1 MTAVR
6 HLRLGLIC
14 AAGAALSGCVS
25 MPDFGDNPPP
35 PEIAEEIA
43 RSKGFPDVRDAPSL
57 PRDLKK
63 TVEWEGAVNRL
74 TGQSN
79 VFDLVD
85 ADAPIQTPEDI
96 LRRISNL
103 KSYVDGHFRDDA
115 AKYKTVK

>member
-1 MTAVR
+1 MIAR
-6 HLRLGLIC
+6 HLKLGLIC
-14 AAGAALSGCVS
+14 ATSAALSSCVS

-43 RSKGFPDVRDAPSL
+43 RNKSFPDVRNAPAL

-79 VFDLVD
+79 VFDIVN
-85 ADAPIQTPEDI
+85 ANAPIASPSEI
-96 LRRISNL
+96 MRRISNL
-103 KSYVDGHFRDDA
+103 KSYVDGHYSDDA
-115 AKYKTVK
+115 AKYKTAK